1 MNIQKLLIIAI
12 LLLAVTLAAL
22 SGVYFMKLGVSSGTS
37 PSSQPG
43 NTVTPVVTQNTEETL
58 VAGQPS
64 SELPGSTETEI
75 APLDL
80 NEEPLFIRF
89 DGAALSVPEIRV
101 KRQQIISIFNAGTQV
116 LTISSPDI
124 SLPGDRLSIQPNED
138 AAFSYPLAGEY
149 TIQLNAVSVPLIVQ
163 E

>member
-1 MNIQKLLIIAI
+1 MNIQKLLISAI

-22 SGVYFMKLGVSSGTS
+22 SVVYFMKLGTS
-37 PSSQPG
+37 PGVDPSPKSG
-43 NTVTPVVTQNTEETL
+43 NPITPVVTQNTQQTL
-58 VAGQPS
+58 VAGQPA
-64 SELPGSTETEI
+64 SERPGSTETEI

-149 TIQLNAVSVPLIVQ
+149 TIQLNTLSVPLIVQ